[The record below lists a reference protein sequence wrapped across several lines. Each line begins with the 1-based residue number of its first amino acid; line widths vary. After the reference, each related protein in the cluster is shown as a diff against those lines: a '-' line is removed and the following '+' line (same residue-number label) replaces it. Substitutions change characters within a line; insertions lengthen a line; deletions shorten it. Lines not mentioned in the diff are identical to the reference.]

1 MRTID
6 STVLTTL
13 MQARSFIDGHR
24 PELGTIE
31 SAGYRQKLIDT
42 IDALAQHAVDQ
53 AAADRMGDAQL
64 ARERALTAALR
75 INHMR
80 PIAAIAAARLRDV
93 PEFTAFQMPPQR
105 IRTTEL
111 AIAAEAMAKVA
122 RQYTSVFV
130 DAGLAEDFSEQLDA
144 AAESLRQCFV
154 DRQTAG
160 TKRHAA
166 TAGLRLEASRG
177 RKVLRVLSSLIE
189 PGLKNDEALLA
200 AWHSARHIRRP
211 ERPQPVVYPLLT
223 LVSTETSVSGVVT
236 ASTGAP
242 AEAPADAPADAST
255 AAPSELALLPAP
267 IPNTFVSPEA
277 ATPAAASSHRGG
289 SSFGPYDQN
298 PTTP

>member
-13 MQARSFIDGHR
+13 MEARSFIDGHL

-42 IDALAQHAVDQ
+42 IDALEQHAVDQ
-53 AAADRMGDAQL
+53 ATADRMGDAQL
-64 ARERALTAALR
+64 AREHALTAALR

-93 PEFTAFQMPPQR
+93 PEFTVFQMPPQR

-111 AIAAEAMAKVA
+111 AIAAETMAKVA
-122 RQYTSVFV
+122 RPYTSVFV
-130 DAGLAEDFSEQLDA
+130 DAGLAEDFTEQLEA
-144 AAESLRQCFV
+144 AAESLRQCFI
-154 DRQTAG
+154 DRQTTA
-160 TKRHAA
+160 TKRSAA

-189 PGLKNDEALLA
+189 PRLKNDEALLA

-211 ERPQPVVYPLLT
+211 DRPQPVVHPLLT
-223 LVSTETSVSGVVT
+223 LVPTQTSVSGLPP
-236 ASTGAP
+236 ASAG
-242 AEAPADAPADAST
+242 APADAPADAITT
-255 AAPSELALLPAP
+255 APNELALPAAP
-267 IPNTFVSPEA
+267 IPDAFVSPEA
-277 ATPAAASSHRGG
+277 APRSSTFSRVAQIVGNDSEPGAPAE
-289 SSFGPYDQN
+289 
-298 PTTP
+298 